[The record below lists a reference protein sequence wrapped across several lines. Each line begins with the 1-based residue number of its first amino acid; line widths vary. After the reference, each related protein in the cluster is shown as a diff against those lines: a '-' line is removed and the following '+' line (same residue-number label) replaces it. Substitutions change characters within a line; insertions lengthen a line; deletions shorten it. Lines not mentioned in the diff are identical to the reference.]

1 MTKRPKEVE
10 EKENMKRTAISL
22 RQDQVKR
29 LEQITEKI
37 GIPMAEQVRRG
48 VDMWLKEQGK

>member
-1 MTKRPKEVE
+1 MTAKRIEE
-10 EKENMKRTAISL
+10 EKKNKKRTAISL
-22 RQDQVKR
+22 RQDQVTK
-29 LEQITEKI
+29 LEEITEKV

>member
-1 MTKRPKEVE
+1 MP
-10 EKENMKRTAISL
+10 EKKKNKIRTAISL
-22 RQDQVKR
+22 RDDQVKK
-29 LEQITEKI
+29 LEEITERI